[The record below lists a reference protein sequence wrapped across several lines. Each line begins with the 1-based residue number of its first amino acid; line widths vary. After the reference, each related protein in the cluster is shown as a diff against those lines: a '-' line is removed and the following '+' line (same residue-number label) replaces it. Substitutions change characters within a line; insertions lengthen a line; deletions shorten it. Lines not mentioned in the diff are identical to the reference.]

1 MMLIIGTS
9 SVQAVLSDQ
18 PYSGK
23 GIMGGVK
30 GGIIPGYY
38 ALETGLAGVG
48 DIFEWFINTSVPAS
62 YKARADE
69 EGLSLFRY
77 LGNLAQNSEPG
88 ESGLLALDWWSG
100 NKTPFVNVN
109 LSGLILGLSL
119 TTKPEEIYRALIETT
134 GFGTRMIMEAFE
146 TAGVPVDE
154 IYACGGI
161 AEKDPF
167 LTQIFADITNREITV
182 SAVKQ
187 TAAFG
192 AAMYASVAAGSD
204 RGGCDHITEAVSA
217 MSRTRG
223 QTYRPNPAHAA
234 KYSLLYGVYKE
245 LCGYFGEK
253 SDAMKQLKALR
264 ARGIGQTKEEA
275 L

>member
-1 MMLIIGTS
+1 
-9 SVQAVLSDQ
+9 
-18 PYSGK
+18 
-23 GIMGGVK
+23 
-30 GGIIPGYY
+30 
-38 ALETGLAGVG
+38 
-48 DIFEWFINTSVPAS
+48 
-62 YKARADE
+62 
-69 EGLSLFRY
+69 
-77 LGNLAQNSEPG
+77 
-88 ESGLLALDWWSG
+88 
-100 NKTPFVNVN
+100 
-109 LSGLILGLSL
+109 LGLSL

-146 TAGVPVDE
+146 TEGVPVDE

-167 LTQIFADITNREITV
+167 LMQIFADIANREIKV
-182 SAVKQ
+182 SAVEQ

-192 AAMYASVAAGSD
+192 AAMYASVAAGSE
-204 RGGCDHITEAVSA
+204 RGGYNHITEAVSA

-223 QTYRPNPAHAA
+223 QTYRPNQAHAA

-264 ARGIGQTKEEA
+264 VRGTRKTKEDA